1 MPAPPNHLANLL
13 GNLLY
18 KVQADPQLQPLG
30 KGLGLAWDL
39 ARNAPV
45 GLTANIPRYTSEDV
59 R

>member
-1 MPAPPNHLANLL
+1 MPAPPNYLANLL

-30 KGLGLAWDL
+30 KGLGLAFDL

-45 GLTANIPRYTSEDV
+45 GTTANVPYYQSDEKR
-59 R
+59 